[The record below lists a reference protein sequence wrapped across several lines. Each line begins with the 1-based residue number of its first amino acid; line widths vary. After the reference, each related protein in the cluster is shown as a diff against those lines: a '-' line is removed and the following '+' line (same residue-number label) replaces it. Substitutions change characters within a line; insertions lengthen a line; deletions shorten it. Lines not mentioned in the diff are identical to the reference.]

1 MAAAS
6 GSNPPS
12 EKDLASSLQ
21 SHAEEISIES
31 AVSIL
36 LIEDNAGDVTL
47 IRESLREHGLKC
59 QLVTIRD
66 GEKAVQYVDN
76 MEADAASGPSLIIL
90 DLNLPKV
97 NGLEILKRLR
107 ESSKFQQVPVV
118 VFSSSDDARD
128 RQSVEQLGA
137 TRYVQKPSNLQ
148 EFMTIGRVIG
158 AVIASKG

>member
-1 MAAAS
+1 M
-6 GSNPPS
+6 
-12 EKDLASSLQ
+12 
-21 SHAEEISIES
+21 
-31 AVSIL
+31 
-36 LIEDNAGDVTL
+36 TL